1 MQFTSLT
8 YLYLFFP
15 VTLVLYYVFYRHM
28 AKKGSCLIGNIILT
42 LFSIVFYAAA
52 GVRDVLILL
61 IFVCVIYCLGR
72 LVAWTRTKEAARV
85 GAISTETGVSE
96 ETVAKLSGHSASGKT
111 AAKKIRWSPLVLAV
125 SIAAV
130 LYVLVYCKYRPFLW
144 QIGIHLGGA
153 AETKSLLGVSFIVF
167 SAISYLIDIYRGD
180 ATPGSPFDA
189 AFYITFFPKV
199 VSGPI
204 VQWKHFQ
211 PQIQTRSMDT
221 DRFVAGINRIV
232 IGLAKKV
239 ILADTFG
246 TYIGKIAGQTAI
258 DAPSAWLCWLLYA
271 LEIYYD
277 FAGYSDI
284 AIGTARL
291 FGFDFKDNF
300 NFPYRSLSVSEFWRR
315 WHISLGT
322 WFKEYIYFP
331 LGGNRKGKGRT
342 LFNLGVVFALT
353 GIWHGAGWAYIL
365 WGAIHGF
372 FVIIER
378 VLRDTKFYKA
388 IPAWFKW
395 LFTFLVTASAWE
407 LFRFGSVTEAGR
419 WFALMFGA
427 IPYTAI
433 TYTWQ
438 YYFDARIITLVIIA
452 FLGATLL
459 GDRRIFSFYENNIKK
474 TGYYLLQEVLI
485 IALFVLS
492 MIFIVNSTYS
502 PFIYFQF

>member
-15 VTLVLYYVFYRHM
+15 VTLVIYYALYRHM
-28 AKKGSCLIGNIILT
+28 AKKGRSLGGNIILT
-42 LFSIVFYAAA
+42 LFSLVFYAAA
-52 GVRDVLILL
+52 VFRDVFILL
-61 IFVCVIYCLGR
+61 IFVCVVYCLGR
-72 LVAWTRTKEAARV
+72 LIAWTRKREASA
-85 GAISTETGVSE
+85 GAIADGSKAE
-96 ETVAKLSGHSASGKT
+96 SGKAIEQISGNSASQKT
-111 AAKKIRWSPLVLAV
+111 AKKFRWSPFVLAL

-130 LYVLVYCKYRPFLW
+130 LYVLVYCKYRPFLSE
-144 QIGIHLGGA
+144 IGLLPEGA
-153 AETKSLLGVSFIVF
+153 AKTKSLLGVSFIVF
-167 SAISYLIDIYRGD
+167 SAISYLIDIYRAD
-180 ATPGSPFDA
+180 ATPGSLFDA

-204 VQWKHFQ
+204 VQWKRFQ
-211 PQIQTRSMDT
+211 PQIAYRSMNT
-221 DRFVAGINRIV
+221 DRFVAGINHIV

-474 TGYYLLQEVLI
+474 TGFYILQEVLI
-485 IALFVLS
+485 IGLFVLS